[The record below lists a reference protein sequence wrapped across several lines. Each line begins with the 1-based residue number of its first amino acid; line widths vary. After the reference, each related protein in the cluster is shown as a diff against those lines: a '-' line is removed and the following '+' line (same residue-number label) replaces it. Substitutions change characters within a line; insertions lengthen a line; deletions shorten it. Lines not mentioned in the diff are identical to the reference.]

1 MPWWSLHD
9 TSEAG
14 VRAMYKDIKH
24 LGPGGQAAPAFVPP
38 DKEPPPPYETRQ
50 IVR

>member
-9 TSEAG
+9 TSEAD